1 MSGACFGSGWVIS
14 LLWQHPFCL
23 CCSLRLMERALLMV
37 CSSPLTQM
45 KPHAPV
51 WSRRILLNSN
61 TIQCSTKSCLPAQ
74 VPVVVRREGGKPLI
88 ARHYGLLS
96 SVQQLDPELMWFL
109 FPAFLYISS
118 AIFLYFHIPYI
129 QKKLFLLSYHSYED
143 HFIKL
148 LVVQVYSSADT
159 DIEKWIHQS
168 YHLG

>member
-1 MSGACFGSGWVIS
+1 M
-14 LLWQHPFCL
+14 
-23 CCSLRLMERALLMV
+23 
-37 CSSPLTQM
+37 
-45 KPHAPV
+45 
-51 WSRRILLNSN
+51 
-61 TIQCSTKSCLPAQ
+61 Q

-118 AIFLYFHIPYI
+118 AIFPYFHIPYI
-129 QKKLFLLSYHSYED
+129 QKKLFLLSYLSYED